1 MTETKTPTKYFAA
14 IGRRKSA
21 SAQVRLFPKGTGKI
35 TVNNITIKE
44 EPRYVAPLKLV
55 GQFGNTDISVVV
67 SGGGREGQLDA
78 IQHGI
83 SRALLK
89 LDEEL
94 RTTLKKS
101 GYLTRDPRERER
113 KKPGLKSARRSPQWS
128 KR

>member
-1 MTETKTPTKYFAA
+1 MAESKTPTIYHAA

-21 SAQVRLFPKGTGKI
+21 SAQVRLFLNGSGKI
-35 TVNNITIKE
+35 TVNSKEIKD
-44 EPRYVAPLKLV
+44 EPRFVAPLKLV
-55 GQFGNTDISVVV
+55 GKFGTTDISVLV

-83 SRALLK
+83 ARALLK
-89 LDEEL
+89 IDEEY
-94 RTTLKKS
+94 RVTLKKS

-113 KKPGLKSARRSPQWS
+113 KKPGLLSARRSPQWS